1 MTPRFF
7 TRIQHQH
14 AFGIA
19 HARYSSHF
27 NHYRPLLTNK
37 LPKRAMMHQSD
48 ISHTHWPCP
57 DAPTG
62 ADHWSAV
69 D

>member
-1 MTPRFF
+1 MTPHSF
-7 TRIQHQH
+7 TSIKHQH